1 VADDSSPTQSSWSSI
16 RPATLGRVRR
26 PLAVAILVAAFVP
39 ASAATAGDVQS
50 FRVVDAGHPETQ
62 AFAPDVFVTI
72 ESPGAYVMQSPGVWS
87 GPPYAAAQQP
97 AEGGTTRIDWAVT
110 FRDRAAETPTA
121 AAAANTNGWPVD
133 QRFGLSVPLFV
144 ANRLVGTLPAYAVVT
159 QAGVAHKARFEASA
173 AVPLGAGTQAIVHF
187 LTPAPAADDSAWG
200 PYLVQGQMLA
210 STWNRGEV
218 LQALTLVRVAG
229 NLAPKTISIRV
240 DRAARAVDRPA
251 RAVRGKVVDP
261 FFNPLV
267 GVPVVEQR
275 WSGKAWK
282 PTRVGRTT
290 NAGTYLIAAGTGR
303 FRTVVSVNGTS
314 LTSAEVA
321 IP

>member
-1 VADDSSPTQSSWSSI
+1 
-16 RPATLGRVRR
+16 VRR

-72 ESPGAYVMQSPGVWS
+72 ESPGSYVMKSPGVWS

-97 AEGGTTRIDWAVT
+97 AEGGTTRIDWEVT

-121 AAAANTNGWPVD
+121 AAAANTNGWLVD

-144 ANRLVGTLPAYAVVT
+144 ADRLVGTLPAYAVVT
-159 QAGVAHKARFEASA
+159 QAGVAQKARFEASA

-187 LTPAPAADDSAWG
+187 LTPTPAADDSAWG

-240 DRAARAVDRPA
+240 DRPA

-261 FFNPLV
+261 FYNPLV

-282 PTRVGRTT
+282 ATRVGRTT
-290 NAGTYLIAAGTGR
+290 KAGTYLVAAGTGR

-314 LTSAEVA
+314 LTSAEVS